1 MVYNFRRQCE
11 STNMPMDVYINADD
25 IKEAKRRLKK
35 QCEYFKKWK
44 LVRIIG
50 A

>member
-1 MVYNFRRQCE
+1 MLI
-11 STNMPMDVYINADD
+11 DVYINADD

-35 QCEYFKKWK
+35 QCEYFKQWK